1 MTSQTIA
8 TRITAVEQV
17 AENVRAYTLA
27 CDDQS
32 ALPEFSAGAHIDLL
46 LDNGLIRQYSLCS
59 DPARCHEYQVAV
71 LLEDE
76 GRGGSAWI
84 HKHLQQDTELQIHAP
99 RNHFE
104 LNESADNYLLIAG
117 GIGITPIMLM
127 AARLQQLNKPFKL
140 HYLSRTPEQAAFAE
154 QLSQQLGD
162 QIQCHYSYGD
172 SNKRLNIA
180 ELFSAQQQSTE
191 VYTCGSEP
199 LLQSIL
205 DAAEDKANIKV
216 IYERFSA
223 APIDDSIVNGGFEVE
238 LANSGKVIEILPE
251 QSILEVLRAEGH
263 QIETMCEEGLCG
275 SCEVGLLEG
284 EADHR
289 DSVLT
294 ADEQAEQSVLM
305 VCCSRANSARL
316 KLNL

>member
-1 MTSQTIA
+1 MTSQSIT
-8 TRITAVEQV
+8 TRITAIEQV
-17 AENVRAYTLA
+17 AQNVHAYTLA
-27 CDDQS
+27 CDDLS
-32 ALPEFSAGAHIDLL
+32 VLPEFSAGAHIDLL

-59 DPARCHEYQVAV
+59 DPARRNEYQVAV
-71 LLEDE
+71 LLEE
-76 GRGGSAWI
+76 ESRGGSAWI
-84 HKHLQQDTELQIHAP
+84 HEYLQQDSELQIHAP

-127 AARLQQLNKPFKL
+127 AARLQQLDKPFTL
-140 HYLSRTPEQAAFAE
+140 HYLSRTPEQAAFSE

-162 QIQCHYSYGD
+162 RIQCHYSYGD
-172 SNKRLNIA
+172 SNKRLNIN

-205 DAAEDKANIKV
+205 DAAEEKTNIKV

-223 APIDDSIVNGGFEVE
+223 APVDETIVNGKFEVE
-238 LANSGKVIEILPE
+238 LSSSGKVIEILPE

-294 ADEQAEQSVLM
+294 EDEQAEQSVLM
-305 VCCSRANSARL
+305 VCCSRANSSRL
-316 KLNL
+316 KLDL

>member
-1 MTSQTIA
+1 MTSQSIT
-8 TRITAVEQV
+8 TRVTAVEQV
-17 AENVRAYTLA
+17 AQNVHAYTLA
-27 CDDQS
+27 CDDRS
-32 ALPEFSAGAHIDLL
+32 VLPEFSAGAHIDLL
-46 LDNGLIRQYSLCS
+46 LDNGQIRQYSLCS
-59 DPARCHEYQVAV
+59 DPARRHEYQVAV
-71 LLEDE
+71 LLEED

-84 HKHLQQDTELQIHAP
+84 HKHLRKDSELQIHEP

-127 AARLQQLNKPFKL
+127 ATRLQQLDKPFTL

-154 QLSQQLGD
+154 QLSQKLGD
-162 QIQCHYSYGD
+162 RIQCHYSYGD
-172 SNKRLNIA
+172 SNKRLNID
-180 ELFSAQQQSTE
+180 ELFGAQQQSTE

-205 DAAEDKANIKV
+205 DAAEDKASIKV

-223 APIDDSIVNGGFEVE
+223 APIDETIVNGSFEVE
-238 LANSGKVIEILPE
+238 LANSGKIIEILPE

-284 EADHR
+284 DADHR

-294 ADEQAEQSVLM
+294 VDEQAEQSVLM
-305 VCCSRANSARL
+305 VCCSRANSTRL
-316 KLNL
+316 KLDL